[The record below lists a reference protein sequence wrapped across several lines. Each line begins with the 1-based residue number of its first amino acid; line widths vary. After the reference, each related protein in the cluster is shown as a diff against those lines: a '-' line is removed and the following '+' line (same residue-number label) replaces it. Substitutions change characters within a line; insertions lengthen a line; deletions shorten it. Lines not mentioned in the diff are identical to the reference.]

1 MGIRTMANPHQ
12 SLTSEKQSDQIEILQ
27 FYLNTRLP
35 FGINVLK
42 VKEIIPVPNLTQL
55 PNANPVICGVANLR
69 GVTLPVIDLA
79 KAIGQA
85 PITNQAASQA
95 SVIITEF
102 NRGLHGFLVNRVD
115 RIVYRDWKEI
125 LPPPNTLGTSTYT
138 SGVTREK
145 DALVQILDLERII
158 ATFDSVSDGDYAR
171 IISTEGLDAQNRR
184 QRILVVDDSA
194 MARAQTVRTLD
205 SLQVPYVMAR
215 DGKDA
220 MDVLMKLN
228 DDEADPDDAISL
240 VLSDIE
246 MPEMDGYSLTQQIR
260 KTPALA
266 NLYILLHTSLNGAIN
281 AERAERCG
289 ANAVLT
295 KFVPEELAAQ
305 VITGLRQTAD
315 RQV

>member
-1 MGIRTMANPHQ
+1 MSNMQQ
-12 SLTSEKQSDQIEILQ
+12 SFTSEESSAQIEILL
-27 FYLNTRLP
+27 FYLNSRLP

-42 VKEIIPVPNLTQL
+42 VKEIIPMPNLTQL
-55 PNANPVICGVANLR
+55 PDANPVICGVASLR

-79 KAIGQA
+79 KAIGQT
-85 PITNQAASQA
+85 PASNTTSAQT

-115 RIVYRDWKEI
+115 RIVHHNWEDI

-138 SGVTREK
+138 SGVTRENNE
-145 DALVQILDLERII
+145 LVQILDLESII
-158 ATFDSVSDGDYAR
+158 ATFDSVTDRDYACISSDGLN
-171 IISTEGLDAQNRR
+171 TENRR

-194 MARAQTVRTLD
+194 MARTQTVRTLD
-205 SLQVPYVMAR
+205 SLQVPYIMAR

-220 MDVLMKLN
+220 MNLLMKLN
-228 DDEADPDDAISL
+228 GDGADPADTISL

-260 KTPALA
+260 QTPALA

-281 AERAERCG
+281 TERAEKCG

-305 VITGLRQTAD
+305 VINGLKHMAD
-315 RQV
+315 NH

>member
-1 MGIRTMANPHQ
+1 MANLQQ
-12 SLTSEKQSDQIEILQ
+12 SFTSENQSAQIEILL
-27 FYLNTRLP
+27 FYLNSRLP

-42 VKEIIPVPNLTQL
+42 VKEIIPMPTLTQL
-55 PNANPVICGVANLR
+55 PNASPVICGVANLR

-79 KAIGQA
+79 KAIGQPA
-85 PITNQAASQA
+85 NSNREQTAE

-115 RIVYRDWKEI
+115 RIVHRGWKEI

-138 SGVTREK
+138 SGVTREN

-171 IISTEGLDAQNRR
+171 ISTEGLDDQNRR
-184 QRILVVDDSA
+184 QRVLLVDDSA

-220 MDVLMKLN
+220 MEILLKLN
-228 DDEADPDDAISL
+228 GDEADPADAISL

-260 KTPALA
+260 QTPSLA
-266 NLYILLHTSLNGAIN
+266 SLYILLHTSLNGAIN
-281 AERAERCG
+281 TERAEKCG

-305 VITGLRQTAD
+305 VINGLKQAVTKHD
-315 RQV
+315 

>member
-1 MGIRTMANPHQ
+1 MSNMQQ
-12 SLTSEKQSDQIEILQ
+12 SFTSEESSAQIEILL
-27 FYLNTRLP
+27 FYLNSRLP

-42 VKEIIPVPNLTQL
+42 VKEIIPMPNLTQL
-55 PNANPVICGVANLR
+55 PDANPVICGVASLR

-79 KAIGQA
+79 KAIGQT
-85 PITNQAASQA
+85 PASNTTSAQT

-115 RIVYRDWKEI
+115 RIVHHNWEDI

-138 SGVTREK
+138 SGVTRENNE
-145 DALVQILDLERII
+145 LVQILDLESII
-158 ATFDSVSDGDYAR
+158 ATFDSVTDRDYACISSDGLN
-171 IISTEGLDAQNRR
+171 TENRR

-194 MARAQTVRTLD
+194 MARTQTVRTLD
-205 SLQVPYVMAR
+205 SLQVPYIMAR

-220 MDVLMKLN
+220 MNLLMKLN
-228 DDEADPDDAISL
+228 GDGADPADTISL

-260 KTPALA
+260 QTPALA

-281 AERAERCG
+281 TERAEKCG

-305 VITGLRQTAD
+305 VINGLKHMAD
-315 RQV
+315 NHQ

>member
-1 MGIRTMANPHQ
+1 MAYSHQ
-12 SLTSEKQSDQIEILQ
+12 PLAAEKQSDQIEILQ

-69 GVTLPVIDLA
+69 GTTLPVIDLA
-79 KAIGQA
+79 KAIGQPPTA
-85 PITNQAASQA
+85 DSTSAQT

-138 SGVTREK
+138 SGVTREN

-158 ATFDSVSDGDYAR
+158 ATFDSVTDGDYAR
-171 IISTEGLDAQNRR
+171 ISTEGLDDQNRC

-205 SLQVPYVMAR
+205 SLRVPYVMAR

-220 MDVLMKLN
+220 MDVLLKLN
-228 DDEADPDDAISL
+228 GDEADPAEAISL

-260 KTPALA
+260 KTPSLA

-281 AERAERCG
+281 AERAEKCG

-295 KFVPEELAAQ
+295 KFVPEELATQ
-305 VITGLRQTAD
+305 VIAGLKQTTDKDA
-315 RQV
+315 

>member
-1 MGIRTMANPHQ
+1 MANAQQ
-12 SLTSEKQSDQIEILQ
+12 SFTSENQSAQIEILL
-27 FYLNTRLP
+27 FYLNSRLP

-42 VKEIIPVPNLTQL
+42 IKEIIPMPSMTQL
-55 PNANPVICGVANLR
+55 PNANPVICGVASLR

-79 KAIGQA
+79 KAIGQPA
-85 PITNQAASQA
+85 STNNEQAAG

-115 RIVYRDWKEI
+115 RIVHRDWKEI

-138 SGVTREK
+138 SGVTRENE
-145 DALVQILDLERII
+145 ALVQILDLERII

-171 IISTEGLDAQNRR
+171 ISTEGLDAQNRR
-184 QRILVVDDSA
+184 QRVLLVDDSA

-220 MDVLMKLN
+220 MEILLKLN
-228 DDEADPDDAISL
+228 GDEADPADAISL

-260 KTPALA
+260 QTPSLS

-281 AERAERCG
+281 TERAEKCG

-305 VITGLRQTAD
+305 VINGLKQTISKQA
-315 RQV
+315 

>member
-1 MGIRTMANPHQ
+1 MGICTMANPHH
-12 SLTSEKQSDQIEILQ
+12 SFTSEKQSDQIEILQ

-42 VKEIIPVPNLTQL
+42 VKEIIPVPSLTQL

-85 PITNQAASQA
+85 PAANQASSQT

-138 SGVTREK
+138 SGVTQEK

-171 IISTEGLDAQNRR
+171 ISTEGLDAQNRR

-228 DDEADPDDAISL
+228 ASEADAADAISL

-246 MPEMDGYSLTQQIR
+246 MPEMDGYSLTQKIR
-260 KTPALA
+260 QTPALA
-266 NLYILLHTSLNGAIN
+266 SLYILLHTSLNGAIN

-305 VITGLRQTAD
+305 VITGLKQTAGK
-315 RQV
+315 QS

>member
-1 MGIRTMANPHQ
+1 MAKAQQ
-12 SLTSEKQSDQIEILQ
+12 SFTSEEHSAQIEILL
-27 FYLNTRLP
+27 FYLNSRLP

-42 VKEIIPVPNLTQL
+42 VKEIIPMPKLTQL
-55 PNANPVICGVANLR
+55 PNANPVICGVASLR
-69 GVTLPVIDLA
+69 GTTLPVIDLA
-79 KAIGQA
+79 KAIGQSS
-85 PITNQAASQA
+85 ASTSASVQT

-115 RIVYRDWKEI
+115 RIVYRNWEDI

-138 SGVTREK
+138 SGVTSEN
-145 DALVQILDLERII
+145 DELVQILDLESII
-158 ATFDSVSDGDYAR
+158 ATFDSVTDADYAR
-171 IISTEGLDAQNRR
+171 ISTEGLNTQNRR

-194 MARAQTVRTLD
+194 MARTQTVRTLD

-228 DDEADPDDAISL
+228 GDDADPADAISL

-260 KTPALA
+260 QTPSLA

-281 AERAERCG
+281 TERAKECG

-305 VITGLRQTAD
+305 VIHGLKQTTINHA
-315 RQV
+315 

>member
-1 MGIRTMANPHQ
+1 MANAQQPF
-12 SLTSEKQSDQIEILQ
+12 TSENQSAQIEILL
-27 FYLNTRLP
+27 FYLNSRLP

-42 VKEIIPVPNLTQL
+42 VKEIIPMPSMTQL

-79 KAIGQA
+79 RAIGQPVSA
-85 PITNQAASQA
+85 DNEQTAE

-115 RIVYRDWKEI
+115 RIVNRDWKEI

-138 SGVTREK
+138 SGVTREN

-171 IISTEGLDAQNRR
+171 ISTEGLDTQSRR
-184 QRILVVDDSA
+184 QRVLLVDDSA

-220 MDVLMKLN
+220 MEILLKLN
-228 DDEADPDDAISL
+228 GDEADPADAISL

-260 KTPALA
+260 QTPSLA

-281 AERAERCG
+281 TERAEKCG

-305 VITGLRQTAD
+305 VINGLKQTVRED
-315 RQV
+315 S

>member
-1 MGIRTMANPHQ
+1 MANPHQ

>member
-1 MGIRTMANPHQ
+1 MANPQQ
-12 SLTSEKQSDQIEILQ
+12 SFTSENQSAQIEILL
-27 FYLNTRLP
+27 FYLNSRLP

-42 VKEIIPVPNLTQL
+42 VKEIIPMPTLTQL

-69 GVTLPVIDLA
+69 GVTLSVIDLA
-79 KAIGQA
+79 KAIGQ
-85 PITNQAASQA
+85 PASSNNEQTA
-95 SVIITEF
+95 GSVIITEF

-115 RIVYRDWKEI
+115 RIVHRDWKEI

-138 SGVTREK
+138 SGVTQEN

-158 ATFDSVSDGDYAR
+158 ATFDSVSDSDYAR
-171 IISTEGLDAQNRR
+171 ISTEGLDAQNRR
-184 QRILVVDDSA
+184 QRVLLVDDSA
-194 MARAQTVRTLD
+194 MARTQTVRTLD

-220 MDVLMKLN
+220 MEILLKLN
-228 DDEADPDDAISL
+228 GDEADPADAISL

-260 KTPALA
+260 QTPSLA

-281 AERAERCG
+281 TERAEKCG

-305 VITGLRQTAD
+305 VINGLKQTVSKD
-315 RQV
+315 G

>member
-1 MGIRTMANPHQ
+1 MTTIQQAFTTDQKSA
-12 SLTSEKQSDQIEILQ
+12 QIEILL
-27 FYLNTRLP
+27 FYLHTRLP

-42 VKEIIPVPNLTQL
+42 VKEIIPLPGLTQL
-55 PNANPVICGVANLR
+55 PNADPVICGVANLR

-79 KAIGQA
+79 KAIGQTSA
-85 PITNQAASQA
+85 TATSVHT

-102 NRGLHGFLVNRVD
+102 NRGLHGFLVNSVD
-115 RIVYRDWKEI
+115 RIVHRDWKDI

-145 DALVQILDLERII
+145 EELVQVLDLESII
-158 ATFDSVSDGDYAR
+158 ATFDSVTDGEYAQ
-171 IISTEGLDAQNRR
+171 ISTEGLDAQIRR

-194 MARAQTVRTLD
+194 MARTQTVRTLD

-228 DDEADPDDAISL
+228 GDDADPADAISM

-260 KTPALA
+260 QTPALA
-266 NLYILLHTSLNGAIN
+266 GLYILLHTSLNGAIN
-281 AERAERCG
+281 TERAENCG

-295 KFVPEELAAQ
+295 KFVPEELATQ
-305 VITGLRQTAD
+305 IIHGLQESSKKT
-315 RQV
+315 V

>member
-1 MGIRTMANPHQ
+1 MGIHTMANSQQ
-12 SLTSEKQSDQIEILQ
+12 SLTAEKQSDQIEILQ

-42 VKEIIPVPNLTQL
+42 VKEIIPVPKLTQL
-55 PNANPVICGVANLR
+55 PNSNPVICGVANLR

-85 PITNQAASQA
+85 PISRQEPDQT

-138 SGVTREK
+138 SGVTREN
-145 DALVQILDLERII
+145 DTLVQILDLERII
-158 ATFDSVSDGDYAR
+158 ATFDSVTDGDYAR
-171 IISTEGLDAQNRR
+171 ISTEGLDAQNRH

-205 SLQVPYVMAR
+205 SLQIPYVMAR

-228 DDEADPDDAISL
+228 GEEADPADAISL

-246 MPEMDGYSLTQQIR
+246 MPEMDGYSLTQKIR
-260 KTPALA
+260 RTPTLA
-266 NLYILLHTSLNGAIN
+266 SLYILLHTSLNGAIN

-295 KFVPEELAAQ
+295 KFVPEELATQ
-305 VITGLRQTAD
+305 VIMGLKQTAGKPA
-315 RQV
+315 

>member
-1 MGIRTMANPHQ
+1 MANAQ
-12 SLTSEKQSDQIEILQ
+12 QTFTSENQSAQIEILL
-27 FYLNTRLP
+27 FYLNSRLP

-42 VKEIIPVPNLTQL
+42 VKEIIPMPSMTQL

-79 KAIGQA
+79 KAIGQPVSA
-85 PITNQAASQA
+85 DNEQTAG

-115 RIVYRDWKEI
+115 RIVHRDWKEI

-138 SGVTREK
+138 SGVTREN

-171 IISTEGLDAQNRR
+171 ISTEGLDTQSRH
-184 QRILVVDDSA
+184 QRVLLVDDSA

-220 MDVLMKLN
+220 MEILLKLN
-228 DDEADPDDAISL
+228 GDEADPADAVSL

-246 MPEMDGYSLTQQIR
+246 MPEMDGYSLTQKIR
-260 KTPALA
+260 QTPSLA

-281 AERAERCG
+281 TERAEKCG

-305 VITGLRQTAD
+305 VINGLKQTVHED
-315 RQV
+315 S

>member
-1 MGIRTMANPHQ
+1 MTTLQQ
-12 SLTSEKQSDQIEILQ
+12 SFATEQKSAQIEILL
-27 FYLNTRLP
+27 FYLHSRLP

-42 VKEIIPVPNLTQL
+42 VKEIIPLPNLAQL

-69 GVTLPVIDLA
+69 GITLPVIDLA
-79 KAIGQA
+79 KAIGQ
-85 PITNQAASQA
+85 TSASTSVQT

-102 NRGLHGFLVNRVD
+102 NRGLHGFLVSRVD
-115 RIVYRDWKEI
+115 RIVHRDWKDI

-138 SGVTREK
+138 SGVTQEN
-145 DALVQILDLERII
+145 DALVQVLDLESII
-158 ATFDSVSDGDYAR
+158 ATFDSVTDGEYAQ
-171 IISTEGLDAQNRR
+171 ISTEGLDAQNRR

-194 MARAQTVRTLD
+194 MARTQTVRTLD

-220 MDVLMKLN
+220 IEILMKLN
-228 DDEADPDDAISL
+228 VDNADPADAISL

-260 KTPALA
+260 QTPALA
-266 NLYILLHTSLNGAIN
+266 ELYILLHTSLNGAIN
-281 AERAERCG
+281 TERAENCG

-305 VITGLRQTAD
+305 VIHGLKQTIKNT
-315 RQV
+315 V

>member
-1 MGIRTMANPHQ
+1 MANAQQ
-12 SLTSEKQSDQIEILQ
+12 SFTSENQSAQIEILL
-27 FYLNTRLP
+27 FYLNSRLP

-42 VKEIIPVPNLTQL
+42 VKEIIPMPSMTQL

-79 KAIGQA
+79 KAIGQPA
-85 PITNQAASQA
+85 STNNEQAAG

-115 RIVYRDWKEI
+115 RIVHRDWKEI

-138 SGVTREK
+138 SGVTRENE
-145 DALVQILDLERII
+145 ALVQILDLERII

-171 IISTEGLDAQNRR
+171 ISTEGLDAQNRR
-184 QRILVVDDSA
+184 QRVLLVDDSA

-220 MDVLMKLN
+220 MEILLKLN
-228 DDEADPDDAISL
+228 GDEADPADAISL

-260 KTPALA
+260 QTPSLS

-281 AERAERCG
+281 TERAEKCG

-305 VITGLRQTAD
+305 VINGLKQTISKQA
-315 RQV
+315 

>member
-1 MGIRTMANPHQ
+1 MANAQQ
-12 SLTSEKQSDQIEILQ
+12 SFTSENQSAQIEILL
-27 FYLNTRLP
+27 FYLNSRLP

-42 VKEIIPVPNLTQL
+42 VKEIIPMPSMTQL
-55 PNANPVICGVANLR
+55 PNANPVICGVASLR

-79 KAIGQA
+79 KAIGQPA
-85 PITNQAASQA
+85 STNNEQAAG

-115 RIVYRDWKEI
+115 RIVHRDWKEI

-138 SGVTREK
+138 SGVTRENE
-145 DALVQILDLERII
+145 ALVQILDLERII

-171 IISTEGLDAQNRR
+171 ISTEGLDAQNRR
-184 QRILVVDDSA
+184 QRVLLVDDSA

-220 MDVLMKLN
+220 MEILLKLN
-228 DDEADPDDAISL
+228 GDEADPADAISL

-260 KTPALA
+260 QTPSLS

-281 AERAERCG
+281 TERAEKCG

-305 VITGLRQTAD
+305 VINGLKQTISKQA
-315 RQV
+315 

>member
-1 MGIRTMANPHQ
+1 MANPHP
-12 SLTSEKQSDQIEILQ
+12 SFTSEKHSDQIEILQ
-27 FYLNTRLP
+27 FYLNSPVP

-42 VKEIIPVPNLTQL
+42 VKEIIPVPSLTQL

-69 GVTLPVIDLA
+69 GTTLPVIDLA

-85 PITNQAASQA
+85 PAANSESA
-95 SVIITEF
+95 PTSVIITEF
-102 NRGLHGFLVNRVD
+102 NRGLHGFLVHRLD
-115 RIVYRDWKEI
+115 RIVYHDWKEI
-125 LPPPNTLGTSTYT
+125 LPPPNTLGASTYT
-138 SGVTREK
+138 SGITRES
-145 DALVQILDLERII
+145 DVMVQILDLERVI
-158 ATFDSVSDGDYAR
+158 ATFDSVTDGDYAR
-171 IISTEGLDAQNRR
+171 ISTEGLDARNRR
-184 QRILVVDDSA
+184 QRILIVDDSA

-228 DDEADPDDAISL
+228 GSDADPADAINL

-246 MPEMDGYSLTQQIR
+246 MPEMDGYSLTQEIR
-260 KTPALA
+260 QTPALA
-266 NLYILLHTSLNGAIN
+266 GLYILLHTSLNGAIN
-281 AERAERCG
+281 AERAEKCG

-305 VITGLRQTAD
+305 IINGLKQTASKPS
-315 RQV
+315 

>member
-1 MGIRTMANPHQ
+1 MSNMQQ
-12 SLTSEKQSDQIEILQ
+12 SFTSEESSAQIEILL
-27 FYLNTRLP
+27 FYLNSRPP

-42 VKEIIPVPNLTQL
+42 VKEIIPMPNLTQL
-55 PNANPVICGVANLR
+55 PDANPVICGVASLR

-79 KAIGQA
+79 KAIGQT
-85 PITNQAASQA
+85 PASNTTSAQT

-115 RIVYRDWKEI
+115 RIVHHNWEDI

-138 SGVTREK
+138 SGVTRENNE
-145 DALVQILDLERII
+145 LVQILDLESII
-158 ATFDSVSDGDYAR
+158 ATFDSVTDRDYACISSDGLN
-171 IISTEGLDAQNRR
+171 TENRR

-194 MARAQTVRTLD
+194 MARTQTVRTLD
-205 SLQVPYVMAR
+205 SLQVPYIMAR

-220 MDVLMKLN
+220 MNLLMKLN
-228 DDEADPDDAISL
+228 GDGADPADTISL

-260 KTPALA
+260 QTPALA

-281 AERAERCG
+281 TERAEKCG

-295 KFVPEELAAQ
+295 KFVPEELATQ
-305 VITGLRQTAD
+305 VINGLKHMAD
-315 RQV
+315 NH

>member
-1 MGIRTMANPHQ
+1 MTNLQQ
-12 SLTSEKQSDQIEILQ
+12 SFTSENESAQIEILL
-27 FYLNTRLP
+27 FYLNSRLP

-42 VKEIIPVPNLTQL
+42 VKEIIPMPSLTQL

-69 GVTLPVIDLA
+69 GVTLSVIDLA
-79 KAIGQA
+79 KAIGQPA
-85 PITNQAASQA
+85 NSNRAQTAE

-115 RIVYRDWKEI
+115 RIVHRGWKEI

-138 SGVTREK
+138 SGVTREN
-145 DALVQILDLERII
+145 DELVQILDLERII

-171 IISTEGLDAQNRR
+171 ISTEGLDDQNRR
-184 QRILVVDDSA
+184 QRVLLVDDSA

-220 MDVLMKLN
+220 MEILLKLN
-228 DDEADPDDAISL
+228 GDEADPADAISL

-260 KTPALA
+260 QTPSLA
-266 NLYILLHTSLNGAIN
+266 SLYILLHTSLNGAIN
-281 AERAERCG
+281 TERAEKCG

-295 KFVPEELAAQ
+295 KFVPEELATQ
-305 VITGLRQTAD
+305 VINGLKQAVSKHD
-315 RQV
+315 

>member
-85 PITNQAASQA
+85 PITNQASSQA

-171 IISTEGLDAQNRR
+171 ISTEGLDAQNRR

-228 DDEADPDDAISL
+228 GDEADPDDAISL

-305 VITGLRQTAD
+305 VITGLKQTAD

>member
-1 MGIRTMANPHQ
+1 MANAQQ
-12 SLTSEKQSDQIEILQ
+12 SFTSENQSAQIEILL
-27 FYLNTRLP
+27 FYLNSRLP

-42 VKEIIPVPNLTQL
+42 VKEIIPMPSMTQL
-55 PNANPVICGVANLR
+55 PNANPVICGVASLR

-79 KAIGQA
+79 KAIGQPA
-85 PITNQAASQA
+85 STNNEQAVG

-115 RIVYRDWKEI
+115 RIVHRDWKEI

-138 SGVTREK
+138 SGVTRENE
-145 DALVQILDLERII
+145 ALVQILDLERII

-171 IISTEGLDAQNRR
+171 ISTEGLDAQNRR
-184 QRILVVDDSA
+184 QRVLLVDDSA

-220 MDVLMKLN
+220 MEILLKLN
-228 DDEADPDDAISL
+228 DDEADPADAISL

-260 KTPALA
+260 QTPSLS

-281 AERAERCG
+281 TERAEKCG

-305 VITGLRQTAD
+305 VINGLKQTISKEA
-315 RQV
+315 